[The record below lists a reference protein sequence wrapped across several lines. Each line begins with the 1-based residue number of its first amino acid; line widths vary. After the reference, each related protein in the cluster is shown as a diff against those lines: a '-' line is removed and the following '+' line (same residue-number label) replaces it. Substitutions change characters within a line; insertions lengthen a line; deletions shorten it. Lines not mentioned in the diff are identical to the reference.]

1 MNVSAGAPSGIV
13 LQTAAYAI
21 TGRRRLADAG
31 AADDAPLVIAIHG
44 GTYTSIYFDVPG
56 CSLIDRAAALGIPVL
71 ALDRPGYAGSTPLA
85 PDDATI
91 TRNAE
96 RLDDAIGQI
105 WKAAGGGRGIF
116 LIGHSIG
123 GAITVEIASRRPAW
137 PLLGI
142 AVSGVGLQTPR
153 ESGSA
158 WAALPKIPMIDLPSP
173 MKDSVMFG
181 PPWTVGSGMPER
193 SHVADAPVPRAEL
206 IDITTTWA
214 ERVRELAAKVNVPV
228 HYRQAEF
235 DALWITG
242 PEQIAGFGAAFSAAP
257 LVDARTFDSAGHC
270 IDFHRLG
277 LAFQLEQLEFALR
290 ASVKPAP

>member
-1 MNVSAGAPSGIV
+1 MNVSTGAPSGIA

-71 ALDRPGYAGSTPLA
+71 ALDRPGYAGSTPFA

-91 TRNAE
+91 THNAA

-105 WKAAGGGRGIF
+105 WKADGGGRGIF

-123 GAITVEIASRRPAW
+123 GAIAVEIASRRPAW

-181 PPWTVGSGMPER
+181 PAWTVGSGMPER

-214 ERVRELAAKVNVPV
+214 ERVRELAATVEVPV
-228 HYRQAEF
+228 HYRQAEY
-235 DALWITG
+235 DKLWITG

-290 ASVKPAP
+290 AHVKPAP

>member
-1 MNVSAGAPSGIV
+1 MNVASGAPSGTV

-21 TGRRRLADAG
+21 SGRRRLDDAG
-31 AADDAPLVIAIHG
+31 ASEDAPLVIAIHG

-56 CSLIDRAAALGIPVL
+56 CSLVDRAAALGIPVL
-71 ALDRPGYAGSTPLA
+71 ALDRPGYAGSTPFA

-105 WKAAGGGRGIF
+105 WKAAGSGRGIF

-158 WAALPKIPMIDLPSP
+158 WAALPKIPMIELPP
-173 MKDSVMFG
+173 AMKDNVMFG
-181 PPWTVGSGMPER
+181 PPWTIGSGMPER

-206 IDITTTWA
+206 IDITSTWS
-214 ERVRELAAKVNVPV
+214 ERVHQLAAKVTVPV

-235 DALWITG
+235 DKLWITG
-242 PEQIAGFGAAFSAAP
+242 PEQISGFGAAFSASP
-257 LVDARTFDSAGHC
+257 LVDARAFDATGHC

-277 LAFQLEQLEFALR
+277 LAFQLEQLEFALCCNL
-290 ASVKPAP
+290 KPAP